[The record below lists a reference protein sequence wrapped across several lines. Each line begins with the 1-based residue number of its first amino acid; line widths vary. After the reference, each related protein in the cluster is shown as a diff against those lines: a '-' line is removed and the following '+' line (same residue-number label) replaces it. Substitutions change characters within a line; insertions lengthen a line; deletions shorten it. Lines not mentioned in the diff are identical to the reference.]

1 MWLAYSYN
9 PGYLLT
15 YLAIAW
21 LLLVFSYSE
30 LWAAYV
36 SPVLT
41 HFFFKEDHKNK
52 LLQGSSSHQVRTY
65 TEINQD
71 KT

>member
-41 HFFFKEDHKNK
+41 HFFFKEEHKNK
-52 LLQGSSSHQVRTY
+52 LL
-65 TEINQD
+65 
-71 KT
+71 

>member
-15 YLAIAW
+15 YLAIGW

-36 SPVLT
+36 SPMLT
-41 HFFFKEDHKNK
+41 HFFFKEEHKNK